1 MPTTNLFRRVWYLLN
16 RRRHERELVEEMHD
30 HRGLMHDP
38 ARFGDTF
45 RLVEQSRDA
54 WGWNWL
60 DDAAQDLKLGL
71 RGLMRAPAFAVTA
84 VLILTFGIGLNLT
97 LYQMASVGLLRPP
110 DIKSPETLARFTRRS
125 PGTSISGV
133 SYPLAQL
140 VAREN
145 AVLSAVLL
153 ENNGAVAWGREL
165 WSVTASFVS
174 PNWFSEL
181 GGAAAEGRLFAA
193 GADTATSDPVVVITH
208 QFWRTKLGSDS
219 NIVGSTVD
227 INRIPVTVIG
237 ITAREF
243 VGTDNDQPTIY
254 LVLDQREHVFPDS
267 AFLRS
272 WETETTSLYGRL
284 KEGVTPEAARESLR
298 GLMAALREQQP
309 AHIVEN
315 EWLEPALGTANFMDQ
330 GQRRGIV
337 GALSILGVLTA
348 LVLAVAAANVGNL
361 VLSRATGRSRELGVR
376 VALGAKRSRIVRQL
390 VIETL
395 PLAIVGAAGG
405 ITLASWAAGTIG
417 AMGDLPDNISF
428 AVDWRTVGVSVA
440 LSVVALLVIGAI
452 PAWKVARQELMAAIK
467 DGGQQVSMSLDKAR
481 LRRFMM
487 AAQVCGSCLILV
499 LAAMMTRTLQRV
511 LSDDL
516 GFAYEQAA
524 VLQAG
529 LGRYGFDSDR
539 AVAFW
544 NTVKARVEQQ
554 PETAATA
561 LALAPPL
568 GGRVRENSYDDA
580 PGLGVV
586 SNSIDPDFFEVM
598 EIPLILG
605 RTFQGGDDPTTTVI
619 ISRTLAMAMYGS
631 LDVLGR
637 GFPRS
642 KPAATI
648 VGVAGDA
655 HAIRIESANT
665 SELYRPLSPAEYVQA
680 ILIARAR
687 GDAAT
692 LAPVLREAA
701 SIDSRILPGVGLLR
715 DSFDRRVAGTR
726 VASGIAVSTGLLTLV
741 IACLGIFGVVSYGAT
756 LRIKEFGIHLALGAE
771 RRSIVR
777 LVVRSIIWPVA
788 IGMTLGV
795 AAAGPIGVALTSGPI
810 QLQATDPAAYVGA
823 LALFVAAALTAA
835 VLPAIRVLQSDPI
848 QSLRHSS

>member
-1 MPTTNLFRRVWYLLN
+1 MTNWFRRVWYLLN
-16 RRRHERELVEEMHD
+16 RRRYERELVQEMHE
-30 HRGLMHDP
+30 HRGQMHDP
-38 ARFGDTF
+38 AKFGDTH
-45 RLVEQSRDA
+45 RLLERSRDA

-60 DDAAQDLKLGL
+60 DDAAQDLKLGM
-71 RGLMRAPAFAVTA
+71 RGLMRAPAFAMTA

-97 LYQMASVGLLRPP
+97 LYQMASVFLLRPP
-110 DIKSPETLARFTRRS
+110 DIKSPETLARFKRRS

-133 SYPLAQL
+133 PYPLAQL
-140 VAREN
+140 VASEN

-153 ENNGAVAWGREL
+153 ENNSAVAWGTEL
-165 WSVTASFVS
+165 WGVTASFVS

-181 GGAAAEGRLFAA
+181 GGTPAEGRLFAA
-193 GADTATSDPVVVITH
+193 GVDTARSEPVVVITH
-208 QFWRTKLGSDS
+208 QFWRARLGSDP
-219 NIVGSTVD
+219 NVVGSTVD

-243 VGTDNDQPTIY
+243 VGTDNDQPTVY

-284 KEGVTPEAARESLR
+284 KDGVTPEAARESLR

-309 AHIVEN
+309 NYIVEQ
-315 EWLEPALGTANFMDQ
+315 EWLDPATGTANFMDQ

-337 GALSILGVLTA
+337 GALSILGLLTT
-348 LVLAVAAANVGNL
+348 LVLVVAATNVGNL

-395 PLAIVGAAGG
+395 PLAILGAAGG
-405 ITLASWAAGTIG
+405 ITLANWAAGTIG
-417 AMGDLPDNISF
+417 ALGELPDNISF
-428 AVDWRTVGVSVA
+428 APDWRTIGVSVV

-452 PAWKVARQELMAAIK
+452 PAWRVARQELMAAIK
-467 DGGQQVSMSLDKAR
+467 DGGQQVSISLDKAR
-481 LRRFMM
+481 LRRVMM

-516 GFAYEQAA
+516 GFKYEQAA
-524 VLQAG
+524 VLEPG
-529 LGRYGFDSDR
+529 LGRYGFDT
-539 AVAFW
+539 AGAIAYW
-544 NTVKARVEQQ
+544 NAVKARVEQQ
-554 PETAATA
+554 PNTAALA

-568 GGRVRENSYDDA
+568 GRRIRENTYDDA
-580 PGLGVV
+580 PGLEVIANHV
-586 SNSIDPDFFEVM
+586 EPAFFDVM
-598 EIPLILG
+598 QIPLVLG
-605 RTFQGGDDPTTTVI
+605 RTFQNGDDPKTTVI
-619 ISRTLAMAMYGS
+619 ISRALATAMYGS
-631 LDVLGR
+631 VDVPGR

-642 KPAATI
+642 KPEATI

-655 HAIRIESANT
+655 HSIRVESVYT
-665 SELYRPLSPAEYVQA
+665 SELYRPLPAEEYVQS

-701 SIDSRILPGVGLLR
+701 AIDSRILPGVGLLR
-715 DSFDRRVAGTR
+715 DSFERRVAGTR
-726 VASGIAVSTGLLTLV
+726 VASIIAVSTGLLTLI

-756 LRIKEFGIHLALGAE
+756 LRVKEFGIHLALGAE
-771 RRSIVR
+771 RGAVIR
-777 LVVRSIIWPVA
+777 LVVRHIVWPVA

-810 QLQATDPAAYVGA
+810 QLEAADPAAYAGA
-823 LALFVAAALTAA
+823 LVLFVVAALAAAM
-835 VLPAIRVLQSDPI
+835 LPAMRVLNSDPI
-848 QSLRHSS
+848 QSLRHS

>member
-1 MPTTNLFRRVWYLLN
+1 MGTFLRRVWYLFN
-16 RRRHERELVEEMHD
+16 RRRHERELVQEMQE

-38 ARFGDTF
+38 ATFGNTY
-45 RLVEQSRDA
+45 RLIEQSRDA

-60 DDAAQDLKLGL
+60 DDAGQDLKLGL
-71 RGLMRAPAFAVTA
+71 RALMRAPAFAITA

-110 DIKSPETLARFTRRS
+110 DITSPETLARFKRRS

-133 SYPLAQL
+133 PYPLAQL
-140 VAREN
+140 VASEN
-145 AVLSAVLL
+145 TVLSAVLL
-153 ENNGAVAWGREL
+153 ENHGAIAWGKEL
-165 WSVTASFVS
+165 WGVTASFVS
-174 PNWFSEL
+174 PNWFSQL
-181 GGAAAEGRLFAA
+181 GGLPAQGRLFAE
-193 GADTATSDPVVVITH
+193 GIDTGTSSPVVVISH
-208 QFWRTKLGSDS
+208 QFWRVRLGSDP

-227 INRIPVTVIG
+227 LNRIPVTVIG

-243 VGTDNDQPTIY
+243 VGTDNDQPTVY

-272 WETETTSLYGRL
+272 WETETTNLYGRL
-284 KEGVTPEAARESLR
+284 KDGVTPRAARDSLR
-298 GLMAALREQQP
+298 ALMAALREQRP
-309 AHIVEN
+309 DHIVAD
-315 EWLEPALGTANFMDQ
+315 EWLEPAMGSANFMDQ
-330 GQRRGIV
+330 GERRGIV
-337 GALSILGVLTA
+337 AVLSVLGLLTT

-361 VLSRATGRSRELGVR
+361 VLSRAMGRSRELGVR
-376 VALGAKRSRIVRQL
+376 AALGAKRSRIVRQL

-395 PLAIVGAAGG
+395 PLAMFGAAGG
-405 ITLASWAAGTIG
+405 ITLASWAASTIG
-417 AMGDLPDNISF
+417 ALGGLADNINL
-428 AVDWRTVGVSVA
+428 APDWRTIGVSLA
-440 LSVVALLVIGAI
+440 LSVIALLVIGAI

-467 DGGQQVSMSLDKAR
+467 DGGQQVSISLDKAR

-499 LAAMMTRTLQRV
+499 LAAMMARTLQRV

-516 GFAYEQAA
+516 GFKYEQAA
-524 VLQAG
+524 VLEPG
-529 LGRYGFDSDR
+529 LGRHGYDDAG
-539 AVAFW
+539 AIAYW
-544 NTVKARVEQQ
+544 NAVKARVEAH
-554 PETAATA
+554 PDVAALA

-568 GGRVRENSYDDA
+568 GRRVRDNSYDDA
-580 PGLGVV
+580 PGLEVV
-586 SNSIDPDFFEVM
+586 ANSIEPAFFDVM
-598 EIPLILG
+598 EIPLLLG
-605 RTFQGGDDPTTTVI
+605 RTFQSGDDPKATVI
-619 ISRTLAMAMYGS
+619 ISRVLAMAMYGS

-642 KPAATI
+642 KPVATI

-655 HAIRIESANT
+655 HAIRIEAAYT
-665 SELYRPLSPAEYVQA
+665 SELYRPLSPDEYAQA

-701 SIDSRILPGVGLLR
+701 SIDSRILPGVGLLS
-715 DSFDRRVAGTR
+715 DSFERRVAGTR
-726 VASGIAVSTGLLTLV
+726 IASGIAVSTGLLTLL

-756 LRIKEFGIHLALGAE
+756 LRVKEYGIHLALGAE
-771 RRSIVR
+771 SRSIVR

-810 QLQATDPAAYVGA
+810 QLQASDPAAYAGA
-823 LALFVAAALTAA
+823 LVLFLVAALAA
-835 VLPAIRVLQSDPI
+835 AMLPAIRVLKSDPI
-848 QSLRHSS
+848 QSLRHS